1 MHASPPQCQVRTTW
15 DPRGLK
21 VGVSGQQRII
31 YYQLKHNLDI
41 PHQEE
46 HNKYSMSLA
55 ITIIG
60 AITAIF
66 GIIILHEFGH
76 FIVARACGIT
86 VLRFSIGFGKTLW
99 KWKGKSG
106 TEYVFAFLP
115 LGGYIKMLGEGK
127 EITLPEDARRAYNQ
141 KSLLVRMMVVLAG
154 PITNLLLAIIAFWGV
169 YLMNITNTRPVIG
182 EVALHSIA
190 AQANVKSGDELIQ
203 IDQTHTKN
211 WQQVL
216 MAIIKRIGDRTKME
230 FKVRRMQMHT
240 NQIKTCELNLS
251 TWVLNRRNP
260 DIFNSL
266 GITLYQP
273 KISPV
278 IAAII
283 KDSPAE
289 KVKLQTGDRITAIN
303 GKSIKDWF
311 QVVNFIQKKP
321 NEAIQL
327 TVLHDYKK
335 AQVVSLKIGKT
346 KVNDKTIVGYLGIL
360 SQIPRWPSQFIY
372 HEKYTILSAWVAAI
386 EQIWHLFKFN
396 LIIILKIIVGKVSV
410 YTLGGP
416 ITILQAAGKAAQAGL
431 QVYLGFIGFIS
442 FTIGFIN
449 FLPIPGL
456 DGGNF
461 LFQVI
466 EGFFRRPLPECIQM
480 IGLTIGMILLIFLM
494 IQATV
499 NDLIRLFFKL

>member
-1 MHASPPQCQVRTTW
+1 
-15 DPRGLK
+15 
-21 VGVSGQQRII
+21 
-31 YYQLKHNLDI
+31 
-41 PHQEE
+41 
-46 HNKYSMSLA
+46 MSLA
-55 ITIIG
+55 IAIIG
-60 AITAIF
+60 AIIAIF

-76 FIVARACGIT
+76 FIVARAFGIT

-99 KWKGKSG
+99 KRKGKSG
-106 TEYVFAFLP
+106 TEYVLSFLP

-127 EITLPEDARRAYNQ
+127 EITLPKDAHRAYNQ

-154 PITNLLLAIIAFWGV
+154 PITNLLLAIIAFWGF
-169 YLMNITNTRPVIG
+169 YLMSVTNIRPIIG

-190 AQANVKSGDELIQ
+190 EQANIKLGDELIQ
-203 IDQTHTKN
+203 IDQTRTKN

-216 MAIIKRIGDRTKME
+216 IAIIKRIGDRTKME
-230 FKVRRMQMHT
+230 FKVRRVQMHT
-240 NQIKTCELNLS
+240 NQIKTFELNLS

-266 GITLYQP
+266 GITLYRP
-273 KISPV
+273 KVSPV

-289 KVKLQTGDRITAIN
+289 KVKLQAGDQITAIN
-303 GKSIKDWF
+303 GESIKDWF
-311 QVVNFIQKKP
+311 QIVNFVQNKP

-327 TVLHDYKK
+327 TVLHDHKK
-335 AQVVSLKIGKT
+335 AQVVSLKIGAT
-346 KVNDKTIVGYLGIL
+346 KENDKTVVGYLGIL

-372 HEKYTILSAWVAAI
+372 HEKYTILSAWIPAV
-386 EQIWHLFKFN
+386 EQIWHLFTFN
-396 LIIILKIIVGKVSV
+396 LVVILKMVIGKVSV

-416 ITILQAAGKAAQAGL
+416 ITIFQAAGKATQEGF

-449 FLPIPGL
+449 LLPIPGL

-466 EGFFRRPLPECIQM
+466 EGFFRRPLPERVQM
-480 IGLTIGMILLIFLM
+480 IGLTIGMILLIILM
-494 IQATV
+494 IQATI
-499 NDLIRLFFKL
+499 NDLIRLFFKI